1 MVREKKI
8 RGKRRKFRN
17 VRNNITEW
25 SQSLP
30 VPPDSSPQYL
40 GCRTFSFDMYEDFG
54 DLSRYPKAQKREI
67 LQMIINF
74 VKVLHDL
81 KTENEKEYRIIC
93 VLTIPDLYRVPV
105 MVGYNKAGLDSFY
118 AGLNNNGE
126 FARQFT
132 PSTNV
137 QFLHNEWG
145 LQIPEELEVKG
156 FKRNNSYYEEDSIW
170 FVGNVN

>member
-1 MVREKKI
+1 MAREKKI
-8 RGKRRKFRN
+8 RGKRRKLSIIKN
-17 VRNNITEW
+17 KITEW

-40 GCRTFSFDMYEDFG
+40 GCRTYSFDMYEDFG
-54 DLSRYPKAQKREI
+54 DLSKYPKARKREF

-81 KTENEKEYRIIC
+81 KTEKEKEYRITC
-93 VLTIPDLYRVPV
+93 LLEIPDLYRVLV

-118 AGLNNNGE
+118 AGLNHTGE
-126 FARQFT
+126 FARDFT

-156 FKRNNSYYEEDSIW
+156 FKRNNSYYEGDSIW
-170 FVGNVN
+170 FVGDVN